1 MEIVE
6 KNGRTHILAGEGKRV
21 SNGDGVYAL
30 DVALGVGDSPEG
42 YYEISEEECEAIRKE
57 NEENENGQI
66 NY

>member
-6 KNGRTHILAGEGKRV
+6 MDGRTHIFAGEGKRV

-42 YYEISEEECEAIRKE
+42 YYEISEEEYRLAEEKAREEASV
-57 NEENENGQI
+57 
-66 NY
+66 

>member
-6 KNGRTHILAGEGKRV
+6 MNGRTHILAGKGKRV

-42 YYEISEEECEAIRKE
+42 YYEISEEEYRLAEEKAREEASV
-57 NEENENGQI
+57 
-66 NY
+66 